1 MALSTIE
8 AEELAAAVVNRC
20 RQREPVDTLLLI
32 RRVKI
37 ELYQLEQ
44 NEYARVKRLA
54 SKRRNGSEER
64 AE

>member
-1 MALSTIE
+1 MALSFVE
-8 AEELAAAVVNRC
+8 AEEIAASVANRC
-20 RQREPVDTLLLI
+20 KQREPVDTLLLI

-54 SKRRNGSEER
+54 SERRNGSEER